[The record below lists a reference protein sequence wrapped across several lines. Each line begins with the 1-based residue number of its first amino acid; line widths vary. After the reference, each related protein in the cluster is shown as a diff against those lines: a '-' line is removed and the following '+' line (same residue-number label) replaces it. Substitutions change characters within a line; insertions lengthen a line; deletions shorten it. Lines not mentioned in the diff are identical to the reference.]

1 MNIPK
6 RYGQGMSSTCMFC
19 GSSATTT
26 NEQSVPVCISHKKA
40 ILNDFKCVC
49 GEYLDLRSGKFGL
62 YFSCMNCG
70 NINMNKALEV
80 NEVKDISKSS

>member
-1 MNIPK
+1 
-6 RYGQGMSSTCMFC
+6 MFC